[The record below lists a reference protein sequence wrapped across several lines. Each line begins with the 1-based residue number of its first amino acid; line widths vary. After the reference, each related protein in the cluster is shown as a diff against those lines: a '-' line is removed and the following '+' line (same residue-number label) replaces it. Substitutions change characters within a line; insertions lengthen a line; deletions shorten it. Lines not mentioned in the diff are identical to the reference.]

1 MKSGGARSVYAR
13 ACLREPFGGSCVFKH
28 DLGAFLR
35 RVAPLIRRE
44 FAMTNGALRVSAI
57 ALGAAAF
64 VSLASLIHCQRRRL
78 RAERDPVR
86 DKRATS
92 APNEAQP
99 TSSEATPS
107 LNEPAPT
114 PGWAEGGPPSS
125 ASGATAAQT
134 RHYRHYAWRNG
145 HRYVYYSNNPVANAA
160 TGVVGSMADLGS
172 LAAYPIYCFPR
183 YGSCPVYW
191 PYR

>member
-1 MKSGGARSVYAR
+1 
-13 ACLREPFGGSCVFKH
+13 
-28 DLGAFLR
+28 
-35 RVAPLIRRE
+35 
-44 FAMTNGALRVSAI
+44 MTKGALRVSAI

-64 VSLASLIHCQRRRL
+64 VSLASLTP
-78 RAERDPVR
+78 ASADDSAPSGTPS
-86 DKRATS
+86 ATS
-92 APNEAQP
+92 AAMPAPDEAQP
-99 TSSEATPS
+99 TSSAAAPS

-114 PGWAEGGPPSS
+114 PGWAEGGPST

-134 RHYRHYAWRNG
+134 RHYRHIAWRNG

>member
-1 MKSGGARSVYAR
+1 
-13 ACLREPFGGSCVFKH
+13 
-28 DLGAFLR
+28 
-35 RVAPLIRRE
+35 
-44 FAMTNGALRVSAI
+44 MTHGALRVSAI

-64 VSLASLIHCQRRRL
+64 VSLAPLTTAS
-78 RAERDPVR
+78 AD
-86 DKRATS
+86 DSAASGMTS
-92 APNEAQP
+92 TP
-99 TSSEATPS
+99 SSQAATPS
-107 LNEPAPT
+107 GTASTTGAAEPSLSEPAPT
-114 PGWAEGGPPSS
+114 PGWAEGGPPSTT
-125 ASGATAAQT
+125 SGATAAQN
-134 RHYRHYAWRNG
+134 RHYGTRHYAWRNG